1 MCQAVSVVG
10 NNSSFRSK
18 CGFTILELL
27 IIITIVGIIAGM
39 AYPSFEGL
47 IRGSQLRSS
56 ASYMALA
63 LKLTRSSAVKFN
75 DRITMCRSLNGA
87 TCNTQPGYWEEG
99 WIIFHDSQIS
109 GTLGVVDAGEA
120 IIRIYPSFKPGVSLR
135 SGGNI
140 SNYISFLS
148 SGVARGHNNVLGNGT
163 FRVCDQRGNDSAIAV
178 IINNTGRIRTAKG
191 TAVCP

>member
-27 IIITIVGIIAGM
+27 ITIVIVGILAAM
-39 AYPSFEGL
+39 AYPSFEGV

-56 ASYMALA
+56 ANDMALA

-75 DRITMCRSLNGA
+75 DRITMCRSLDGA
-87 TCNTQPGYWEEG
+87 TCNTQPGFWEEG
-99 WIIFHDSQIS
+99 WIIFHDSRTS
-109 GTLGVVDAGEA
+109 GTLGVVDAGET
-120 IIRIYPSFKPGVSLR
+120 IIRIYSGQPPEISLR
-135 SGGNI
+135 SGSNI

-148 SGVARGHNNVLGNGT
+148 NGVPRGHNNVLGNGT
-163 FRVCDQRGNDSAIAV
+163 FRVCDQRGSDSAIAV
-178 IINNTGRIRTAKG
+178 IINNAGRIRTAKG
-191 TAVCP
+191 TAACP

>member
-1 MCQAVSVVG
+1 MCHAKPVIVHTSCI
-10 NNSSFRSK
+10 RSK
-18 CGFTILELL
+18 CGFTIIEL
-27 IIITIVGIIAGM
+27 IVTIVIVGILAGI
-39 AYPSFEGL
+39 AYPSLAGMV
-47 IRGSQLRSS
+47 RSSQLRSS
-56 ASYMALA
+56 ASDMALA

-75 DRITMCRSLNGA
+75 DRITMCRSLDGA
-87 TCNTQPGYWEEG
+87 TCNSQPGFWEEG
-99 WIIFHDSQIS
+99 WIIFHDSRTS
-109 GTLGVVDAGEA
+109 GVLGVIDAGEQ
-120 IIRIYPSFKPGVSLR
+120 IIRVYSAQPPGISLR

-163 FRVCDQRGNDSAIAV
+163 FRVCDQRGSDSAIAV

>member
-1 MCQAVSVVG
+1 MFRDAFTART
-10 NNSSFRSK
+10 SFVRF
-18 CGFTILELL
+18 CYGFTIIEL
-27 IIITIVGIIAGM
+27 IIILAIVSVLSAM
-39 AYPSFEGL
+39 AYPSFEGM

-56 ASYMALA
+56 ASDMALA

-75 DRITMCRSLNGA
+75 DRVTMCRSIDGA
-87 TCNTQPGYWEEG
+87 TCHDQPGFWEDG
-99 WIIFHDSQIS
+99 WIIFHDSRTI
-109 GTLGVVDAGEA
+109 GTLGVVDAGEQ
-120 IIRIYPSFKPGVSLR
+120 IIRIYSAHPPGISLR

-148 SGVARGHNNVLGNGT
+148 SGVPRGHNNALGNGT
-163 FRVCDQRGNDSAIAV
+163 FRVCDQRGSDSSIAV